1 MNVLLW
7 CITGFLLV
15 LGLAQLWEVILLRW
29 YCPKLPLLRYELIP
43 LSGSVENMEQLLRYV
58 ELSSAGTVVLF
69 VDRGLDYAS
78 RELCRHFCQQSEGML
93 LLTEQEVQ
101 AMIFAQNDLEPVE
114 NP

>member
-1 MNVLLW
+1 M
-7 CITGFLLV
+7 
-15 LGLAQLWEVILLRW
+15 GLAQLWEVILLRW